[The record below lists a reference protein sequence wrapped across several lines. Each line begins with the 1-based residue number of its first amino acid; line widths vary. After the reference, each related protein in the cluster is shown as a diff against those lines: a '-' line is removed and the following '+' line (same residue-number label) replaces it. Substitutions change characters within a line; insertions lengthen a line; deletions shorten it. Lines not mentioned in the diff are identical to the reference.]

1 VKRLS
6 LGIAIG
12 FTVLAVIILL
22 MIFGNYKRS
31 RRNVLELTELNG
43 KINAQKE
50 QLIASAE
57 QLQISMRDKDRI
69 LHAVAHD
76 LRNPISGIE
85 MIGNLMLDNG
95 PDTDEKESMKLI
107 INACQSSLTLINEIL
122 EYSDDALKNI
132 AQDKEVVNLK
142 DLTAQMAG
150 LLKFNADK
158 KLQTILLDFAPVP
171 LLVHVV
177 REKMER
183 VVSNLITNAIK
194 FSAPGGTIVLK
205 GSMHHQTVLLE
216 VKDTGIGIPE
226 SLQAAIFEPFTKAK
240 RKGTAGE
247 KAYGLGLS
255 ICRQIVLQNNGRI
268 WVESTEGQ
276 GSTFFVE
283 LPNYDAQNEENN

>member
-1 VKRLS
+1 
-6 LGIAIG
+6 
-12 FTVLAVIILL
+12 
-22 MIFGNYKRS
+22 
-31 RRNVLELTELNG
+31 
-43 KINAQKE
+43 
-50 QLIASAE
+50 
-57 QLQISMRDKDRI
+57 
-69 LHAVAHD
+69 
-76 LRNPISGIE
+76 
-85 MIGNLMLDNG
+85 
-95 PDTDEKESMKLI
+95 
-107 INACQSSLTLINEIL
+107 
-122 EYSDDALKNI
+122 
-132 AQDKEVVNLK
+132 
-142 DLTAQMAG
+142 
-150 LLKFNADK
+150 
-158 KLQTILLDFAPVP
+158 
-171 LLVHVV
+171 
-177 REKMER
+177 MER

-205 GSMHHQTVLLE
+205 GSMHHYTVLLE